1 MSLTGATDECL
12 LAVLQK
18 LVFRQGPTLRG
29 YQEWMLAGAIAAL
42 PGCSGASIPK
52 LRRLFDE
59 LTRIVQV
66 ASGLP
71 RLAGDGGLSYL
82 ASNGRPEATLRG
94 KCVTVEAA
102 RTAVDQARDP
112 AFRYVSGGLGLPL
125 GHVTG
130 QRDVLHRKMRNA
142 YLAGNFDSI
151 WMRALSTERRLMERA
166 LSQSE
171 DFDAFVNQLEGV
183 VLAECQDAEAIG
195 WAEFDPMKRGPAIL
209 RDVLQRLAG
218 LAKEEPEKVSAGP
231 KADRVQAKPTRFR
244 VITLEEEAAILAAT
258 CPHAKYP
265 GKNPLNDSRRQDNQ
279 DVMVCLMHLGARINE
294 AQNLRWTDINFA
306 ENTILV
312 RRLKRGDECLLIMTN
327 ALRTV
332 MERRYKSR
340 VDNWVFPT
348 KSQHTSGNAQ
358 WVNAVVKRSGINLEG
373 GKISSHTFRHSCAT
387 RLLRAGMDIRKVQ
400 VFLGHKNL
408 SSTMVY
414 LHAIPSEVSAQ
425 AAAVFNG
432 D

>member
-1 MSLTGATDECL
+1 MALILRKGIWQWRKMIDGVMLNRSTGTDDKKLAEQLARKWEHEAVQSIKYQGERPVTVHDAIKAFLDERQHMKGYDSALTHMNRW
-12 LAVLQK
+12 K
-18 LVFRQGPTLRG
+18 
-29 YQEWMLAGAIAAL
+29 AAL
-42 PGCSGASIPK
+42 P
-52 LRRLFDE
+52 
-59 LTRIVQV
+59 
-66 ASGLP
+66 
-71 RLAGDGGLSYL
+71 
-82 ASNGRPEATLRG
+82 
-94 KCVTVEAA
+94 
-102 RTAVDQARDP
+102 
-112 AFRYVSGGLGLPL
+112 
-125 GHVTG
+125 
-130 QRDVLHRKMRNA
+130 DVLMKSLRKQQVQSVIQKRIAQGVAHNSIAVFVIYWNALINYCERNK
-142 YLAGNFDSI
+142 L
-151 WMRALSTERRLMERA
+151 
-166 LSQSE
+166 
-171 DFDAFVNQLEGV
+171 
-183 VLAECQDAEAIG
+183 
-195 WAEFDPMKRGPAIL
+195 
-209 RDVLQRLAG
+209 
-218 LAKEEPEKVSAGP
+218 SAGP

-265 GKNPLNDSRRQDNQ
+265 GKTPLNDSRRQDNQ

-327 ALRTV
+327 ALRAV

-340 VDNWVFPT
+340 IDNWVFPT
-348 KSQHTSGNAQ
+348 KCQHTTGNAQ

-373 GKISSHTFRHSCAT
+373 GKITSHTFRHSCAT